1 MSKYS
6 QKFLAGVEHYEGFF
20 PKRYKDP
27 VGKWTIGI
35 GHLLTPADSYTPS
48 TILSHEE
55 AVDLLIS
62 DLDDANKQLLRA
74 WPAFMNIQENKRE
87 ALISWVF
94 NLGIGNFKDSTM
106 FKQLLV
112 GNYAAVPGEMKRW
125 IYGTLPNGIRVVL
138 PGLVLRRAWE
148 ANIFAAGDYTLV
160 E

>member
-6 QKFLAGVEHYEGFF
+6 RKFLAGVEHYEGFF

-35 GHLLTPADSYTPS
+35 GHLLTPADPYTPS
-48 TILSHEE
+48 TVLTRQA

-74 WPAFMNIQENKRE
+74 WPAFMNLEQSKKES
-87 ALISWVF
+87 LISWVF

-106 FKQLLV
+106 FKRLLAV
-112 GNYAAVPGEMKRW
+112 NFEAVPGEMKRW
-125 IYGTLPNGIRVVL
+125 THGTLPNGIRVVL

-148 ANIFAAGDYTLV
+148 ANIFASGDYTLV